1 MLHFELNLAAQQPG
15 QCLLDHVLS
24 YQAIKPL
31 LWHSAFAPVRPSEL
45 AANGPSRVGVITEIH
60 GLENGV
66 GEILDEINALE
77 QAILSA
83 LN

>member
-1 MLHFELNLAAQQPG
+1 MSTWRIIEFGGNTPQILVNQVKHPLPDFRLHTPKRFRNPACNTG
-15 QCLLDHVLS
+15 H
-24 YQAIKPL
+24 
-31 LWHSAFAPVRPSEL
+31 
-45 AANGPSRVGVITEIH
+45 RVGVITEIH